1 VSGPVRIDLAFTL
14 EQEGFS
20 LEIDHHAE
28 SRVLALFGP
37 SGSGKTTCLEVIAGL
52 RWPSRGR
59 IAIAGREL
67 YSSSVRLNLPPRLRG
82 VGYVPQDALLFPHL
96 DVRGNVLFG
105 AKRTR
110 AQRHGTRFALEDVL
124 AIVEAGSLL
133 DRRVSGLSGGERQ
146 RVALARAL
154 MSSPDILLLD
164 EPLAAVDLPLRRR
177 IVASLRRIRDD
188 LGVPIIYVTHDPTE
202 LRSVADTVI
211 VLDNG
216 HVVSTGPP
224 EGDS

>member
-1 VSGPVRIDLAFTL
+1 MSAPVRIDLSFTL
-14 EQEGFS
+14 EQDGFV
-20 LEIDHHAE
+20 LEVDHHAD

-52 RWPSRGR
+52 RQPSRGR

-67 YSSSVRLNLPPRLRG
+67 YSSRRRLNLPPRLRG
-82 VGYVPQDALLFPHL
+82 VGYVPQDALLYPHL
-96 DVRGNVLFG
+96 DVRGNVMFG
-105 AKRTR
+105 ARRTR
-110 AQRHGTRFALEDVL
+110 AGIPGNHVALETVL

-188 LGVPIIYVTHDPTE
+188 LGVPVIYVTHDPAE

-211 VLDNG
+211 VLDEG
-216 HVVSTGPP
+216 RVVSVGPP
-224 EGDS
+224 DGL

>member
-1 VSGPVRIDLAFTL
+1 VSAPVRIDLTFTI
-14 EQEGFS
+14 EQDGFV
-20 LEIDHHAE
+20 LDIDHHAD

-52 RWPSRGR
+52 RVPSRGR
-59 IAIAGREL
+59 IAIGGREL
-67 YSSSVRLNLPPRLRG
+67 YSSRERVNLLPRLRG

-96 DVRGNVLFG
+96 DVRGNVMFG
-105 AKRTR
+105 GRRTR
-110 AQRHGTRFALEDVL
+110 THGLRNCVSLDKVL
-124 AIVEAGSLL
+124 AIVEAGALL
-133 DRRVSGLSGGERQ
+133 DRHVSGLSGGERQ

-154 MSSPDILLLD
+154 MSSPDVLLLD

-188 LGVPIIYVTHDPTE
+188 LGVPVIYVTHDPAE

-211 VLDNG
+211 VLDEG
-216 HVVSTGPP
+216 RVVGSGPP
-224 EGDS
+224 DRL